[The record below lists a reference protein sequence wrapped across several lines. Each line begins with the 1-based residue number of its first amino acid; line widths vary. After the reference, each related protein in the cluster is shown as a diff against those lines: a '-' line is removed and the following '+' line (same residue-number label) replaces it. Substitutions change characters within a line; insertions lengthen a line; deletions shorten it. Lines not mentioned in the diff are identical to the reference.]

1 MTEQARTISSLAEA
15 LPWLDRVAEPVQ
27 NGANAF
33 FRTGDLTM
41 RLKSWLNGTPL
52 RHRIHPALVAVP
64 LGAWTTGLLFDFL
77 EARSDEPRDWAKAAD
92 AAVAFGI
99 VGALPSALSGVADWT
114 DTYDHHRRVGMAHA
128 LLNSTA
134 LVLYGASF
142 GLRLADR
149 RGLARLC
156 SGIGFGV
163 VTLGGMLGGELVFTL
178 GVNVPHTIYPKPPD
192 EFVAVLA
199 SAELPEGKAV
209 VAEAGRVPVLLLRR
223 GGTIYAVQNWCPHA
237 GGPLD
242 EGEIVGDEVRC
253 PWHDSRFCLRD
264 GRPTQGPAAVPLRT
278 FAVREE
284 GGQVLVRPN
293 DEARTWPPAPAPPKS
308 TPLATTA

>member
-1 MTEQARTISSLAEA
+1 MTEQARTISSLIEA

-27 NGANAF
+27 HGANAF
-33 FRTGDLTM
+33 FGAGGLTR
-41 RLKSWLNGTPL
+41 RLKNWLNGTPL

-64 LGAWTTGLLFDFL
+64 LGAWTTGLLLDFL
-77 EARSDEPRDWAKAAD
+77 EVRADKPRDWAKAAD

-99 VGALPSALSGVADWT
+99 VGALPSALSGIADWT
-114 DTYDHHRRVGMAHA
+114 DTYDHHRRVGIAHA
-128 LLNSTA
+128 LLNGTA
-134 LVLYGASF
+134 LVLYGLSC
-142 GLRLADR
+142 GLRLSGR
-149 RGLARLC
+149 RQSARLC

-163 VTLGGMLGGELVFTL
+163 VTLGGMLGGELVYTL
-178 GVNVPHTIYPKPPD
+178 GVNVPHTLYPKPPD

-199 SAELPEGKAV
+199 SADLPEGKPV

-223 GGTIYAVQNWCPHA
+223 GGTIDAVQNWCPHA

-264 GRPTQGPAAVPLRT
+264 GRATQGPAVVPLQT
-278 FAVREE
+278 FTVREE
-284 GGQVLVRPN
+284 GGRILVRPN
-293 DEARTWPPAPAPPKS
+293 HEARTWPPAPAPPS
-308 TPLATTA
+308 TPLAATA